1 MRGRCKEPHQ
11 RPATP
16 AFLAQQYNDYFP
28 FMIMGSM
35 YRSDIIHEKVV
46 ITGVNL
52 GLAKSTSFGD
62 AWQVYTTFQ
71 HV

>member
-1 MRGRCKEPHQ
+1 MQGTAPV
-11 RPATP
+11 TGDVG
-16 AFLAQQYNDYFP
+16 FLAQQYNDYFP

-35 YRSDIIHEKVV
+35 HRSDDIHEKVV
-46 ITGVNL
+46 ITGVNF